1 MGRYT
6 GPSCRQCRRA
16 GTKLFLK
23 GARCYMS
30 KCPVDQG
37 HPAPGMHGM
46 RRSRKISEYGRQL
59 REKQK
64 LRQQFGMQEGQFR
77 RFYERALRARGV
89 TGENLLQMLEL
100 RLDNVVYRMGF
111 AVSRRAARQFVL
123 HKHVTLN
130 GRTANVPSIV
140 LKPGDVVG
148 EIGCADYL
156 GRIYTYE
163 EACAQQAIPL
173 GITPG
178 GKVTR
183 PIAKGERFTTANFA
197 PDTGKFV
204 YRLRQMQDAV
214 LAIT

>member
-140 LKPGDVVG
+140 LKPGDVVVVRERPRSRDQATHAFEAAKAFRG
-148 EIGCADYL
+148 EVLAVPT
-156 GRIYTYE
+156 RE
-163 EACAQQAIPL
+163 EIAPVVEEQAIVEL
-173 GITPG
+173 YS
-178 GKVTR
+178 R
-183 PIAKGERFTTANFA
+183 
-197 PDTGKFV
+197 
-204 YRLRQMQDAV
+204 
-214 LAIT
+214 

>member
-140 LKPGDVVG
+140 LKPGDVVVVRERPRSRDQATHAFEAATGRQMPAWLSVDPKTFRG
-148 EIGCADYL
+148 EVLAVPT
-156 GRIYTYE
+156 RE
-163 EACAQQAIPL
+163 EIAPVVEEQAIVEL
-173 GITPG
+173 YS
-178 GKVTR
+178 R
-183 PIAKGERFTTANFA
+183 
-197 PDTGKFV
+197 
-204 YRLRQMQDAV
+204 
-214 LAIT
+214 